1 MLEPVKVAFGEYMGA
16 FYSGIAPTT
25 SGLHEYVAR
34 GLAKSIAWAPS
45 RMVDAIE
52 DMLSAW
58 QRNDTD
64 GAPTQPA
71 KMPII
76 FVAIAKDYTPSG
88 RDYTRQI
95 SEQVEVILPGDTK
108 ERDFRVRVISGDV
121 RAQVVFCAFDEP
133 TARSLAAQFLLYLD
147 NMESRRFFATY
158 TFAGQDLTWPVQI
171 ESPDN
176 PAMSIQTDS
185 KNLTILAC
193 DVTLRAS
200 MPLFS
205 APADSDPNDG
215 KGTDG
220 DPLDPHGYQVVVQ
233 VNYDKEEVL

>member
-25 SGLHEYVAR
+25 HGLQEYLAR
-34 GLAKSIAWAPS
+34 GLAKSIVWAPS
-45 RMVDAIE
+45 RMVDTVE
-52 DMLSAW
+52 EMLSAW

-108 ERDFRVRVISGDV
+108 ERDFKVRTIAGDV
-121 RAQVVFCAFDEP
+121 RAQVVFCANDEP
-133 TARSLAAQFLLYLD
+133 TARSLASQFLLYLD
-147 NMESRRFFATY
+147 NMGNRRFDAKY
-158 TFAGQDLTWPVQI
+158 TFAGQNLVWPVQI
-171 ESPDN
+171 ESPDV
-176 PAMSIQTDS
+176 PAMSIQTEA

-193 DVTLRAS
+193 DVTLKAS
-200 MPLFS
+200 IPLFK
-205 APADSDPNDG
+205 APADNEPNDG
-215 KGTDG
+215 KGTVG
-220 DPLDPHGYQVVVQ
+220 NPSDPSGYQVVVQ
-233 VNYDKEEVL
+233 VNNTKKDIL